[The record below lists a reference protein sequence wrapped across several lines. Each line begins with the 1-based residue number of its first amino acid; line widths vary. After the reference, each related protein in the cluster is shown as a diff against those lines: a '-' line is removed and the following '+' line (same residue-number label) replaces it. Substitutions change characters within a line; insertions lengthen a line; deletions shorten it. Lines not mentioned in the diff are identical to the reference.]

1 LVDQL
6 ASEYA
11 ETIVSEM
18 AAASREHGVET
29 VCLAGGKLFPAD
41 LTASRHVVFD
51 LATRAS
57 VDALV
62 LVPLGG
68 HIATS
73 ELVAFCRRYEPLPIC
88 GIAISWAEHPSV
100 LVDNETG
107 FREGIRHLIDVHGL
121 RRLAFVRGP
130 ELNSDAQLRYQVYED
145 VLSERGIA
153 LDPAL
158 VAPGTLEYDGG
169 VHAVRLLLDSRKVA
183 FDAVV
188 CANDAMAFG
197 AIDELKRRGV
207 IPPGQVAVIGF
218 DDLRVSRYIDP
229 ALTTVRQ
236 PLRAQVRRAFGVV
249 FAALRG
255 GAEPQQTV
263 LTTSL
268 VVRESCGCQAYVHP
282 SVYGWDARPDAEDDA
297 ESMRRFASI
306 VVDAVREGD
315 IFSAHDTS
323 GLELLCTEFVAELAG
338 DGRAF
343 LSELTRVLAAAARDE
358 ADVGEFHRLI
368 NVLVDLSQRHLG
380 DEALRWAD
388 ALLHAAR
395 VKVNGVAGRIPMRRL
410 FHVEDATGTLL
421 SASRDLAA
429 VTDLASLRE
438 RLVARLVGSSIG
450 AFYIC
455 RYEAERGAS
464 GWSRLI
470 VGHDRA
476 AEGALPVPAQG
487 VRFPSDELLPDG
499 PWWSDRF
506 TTRVVCPLDCGEGA
520 SGYVVF
526 EGWTGHGLLYEA
538 LAGPVG
544 SALGRIA
551 LLDRLVADTRAREIA
566 EANRLGAEMRIA
578 SEVQAA
584 IVPQDVRVGGLEIAA
599 AMRPATEVAGDYYDV
614 IPTERGCWIGIG
626 DVSGHG
632 LIAGLATLIMH
643 SVVSGVS
650 RRHPDAAPGDL
661 FALVNFVFYESVRN
675 RMGQEQHS
683 TLTLLR
689 YEQSGRVVCAGAH
702 EVILVCRSEDGRIC
716 LIDPPGTWLGL
727 VPDVRHLTADT
738 DFELHVGDL
747 MVLFTDG
754 VTEATSPSGEM
765 FGIDRLI
772 AEVSR
777 LRREPVPDI
786 RDALLATVG
795 QWAPFQRD
803 DLSLVVARH
812 HGASPAQGTTLP
824 PAGVGGPPQR

>member
-1 LVDQL
+1 
-6 ASEYA
+6 
-11 ETIVSEM
+11 
-18 AAASREHGVET
+18 
-29 VCLAGGKLFPAD
+29 
-41 LTASRHVVFD
+41 
-51 LATRAS
+51 
-57 VDALV
+57 
-62 LVPLGG
+62 
-68 HIATS
+68 
-73 ELVAFCRRYEPLPIC
+73 
-88 GIAISWAEHPSV
+88 
-100 LVDNETG
+100 
-107 FREGIRHLIDVHGL
+107 
-121 RRLAFVRGP
+121 
-130 ELNSDAQLRYQVYED
+130 
-145 VLSERGIA
+145 
-153 LDPAL
+153 
-158 VAPGTLEYDGG
+158 
-169 VHAVRLLLDSRKVA
+169 VRLLLDARKVA

-255 GAEPQQTV
+255 GAEPSQTV

-282 SVYGWDARPDAEDDA
+282 SGYGSDARPDAEDDA
-297 ESMRRFASI
+297 ESMRRFASV

-315 IFSAHDTS
+315 IFGAHDAS

-338 DGRAF
+338 HGRAF

-368 NVLVDLSQRHLG
+368 NVLVDLCQRHLR
-380 DEALRWAD
+380 DETLRWAD

-661 FALVNFVFYESVRN
+661 FALVNSVFYESVRN

-795 QWAPFQRD
+795 QWAPYQRD

-812 HGASPAQGTTLP
+812 HGASRGQGTTLP
-824 PAGVGGPPQR
+824 PAIVLGPGSTS